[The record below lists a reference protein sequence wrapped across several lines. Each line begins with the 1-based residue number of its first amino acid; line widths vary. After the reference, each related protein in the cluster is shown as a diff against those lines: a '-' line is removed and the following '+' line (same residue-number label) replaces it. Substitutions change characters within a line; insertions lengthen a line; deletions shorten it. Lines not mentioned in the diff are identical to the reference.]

1 MHKKINCYK
10 WAKIS
15 YIVSLWFFLEA
26 YIFGTEKPGL
36 FATLSNLSFIVM
48 FILFLTGSILWNMQ
62 NEKNSSRQ
70 TIQLAII
77 FCILAIFWN
86 VNLYLSN
93 SSDINIPIAI
103 IGFASINLSALITL
117 GKALDNNRGNI
128 RNVKNIL
135 RDYWGI
141 IVILL
146 LFGILS
152 IQDFGIWF
160 KSDSYTYYSS
170 LIKNKGTWDFTL
182 NSLSSFLMG
191 GHTAYAYSFF
201 LYIGEYLWH
210 DFGNGMRIINLIFS
224 EVTIL
229 CFYAICHKLLKGL
242 RKGEKV
248 LLTGIFAFS
257 PLLFGISYIMSSDFP
272 LLCFFVIFVFCYL
285 YDLKILQ
292 WVSALAICFSKEI
305 GIVILFGFYIGNCIY
320 RYVSKHHKYNIFGM
334 IGAAFNL
341 KSIFLYSAAFFYLV
355 PIILSNAGWMKNLR
369 DIFAKTSENTSVTPL
384 PNLITKWHYY
394 IYKLEELFIM
404 NFMWIITLL
413 LLITLFI
420 LIIRFLKEKGKLALI
435 KQKLNNI
442 FEDKAVMPLIFS
454 YIMFLAINM
463 LYFTY
468 VHYRYIQLAIFF
480 HILMLGVIIGKLTA
494 NHKFR
499 CILLGAILT
508 IFLCESYVTLDPLT
522 HLTMPKFDAGN
533 GKAVTTRHYFYGG
546 ENYGYGFIE
555 NSRNEE
561 ILTQMYLH
569 DGLDYNRQQLGLQYA
584 LEKAF
589 TKINY
594 NSNKLIVLD
603 NFGGWAENT
612 CWCLFGPNRTT
623 GYYWDNNNHV
633 ITFDSRYDAMNFV
646 IAQNNPD
653 MDKYDEVYYFD
664 FTFNKYIDDDFL
676 EKNQVIDEF
685 SISHGIWKIKI
696 YKVK

>member
-10 WAKIS
+10 WAKLI
-15 YIVSLWFFLEA
+15 YIISLWFFLEA
-26 YIFGTEKPGL
+26 YILGTEKPGL

-48 FILFLTGSILWNMQ
+48 FILFLVGSILWNMQ
-62 NEKNSSRQ
+62 NDKKSPGQ
-70 TIQLAII
+70 TIQLAVV
-77 FCILAIFWN
+77 FCILAIFWD

-93 SSDINIPIAI
+93 SSNINMPIAI
-103 IGFASINLSALITL
+103 IGFVSINLSALIML
-117 GKALDNNRGNI
+117 GKAFDNYNGNI
-128 RNVKNIL
+128 KNWKNIL
-135 RDYWGI
+135 ADYWGI
-141 IVILL
+141 ILILL

-201 LYIGEYLWH
+201 LYIGEYMWH
-210 DFGNGMRIINLIFS
+210 EFGNGMRVVNLIFS
-224 EVTIL
+224 EVAIF
-229 CFYAICHKLLKGL
+229 CFYAICNKLLQRLGKS
-242 RKGEKV
+242 EKV

-272 LLCFFVIFVFCYL
+272 LLCFFIIFVFCYL

-292 WVSALAICFSKEI
+292 WLSALAICFSKEI

-320 RYVSKHHKYNIFGM
+320 RYVSKKHKYNIWGM

-341 KSIFLYSAAFFYLV
+341 SSIFLYSAAFFYLV

-369 DIFAKTSENTSVTPL
+369 DIFIKSSEKADTTPL

-394 IYKLEELFIM
+394 IYKLEELFVM

-413 LLITLFI
+413 LFITIFVLV
-420 LIIRFLKEKGKLALI
+420 IRFFKLKEKLALI
-435 KQKLNNI
+435 KQKLNYI
-442 FEDKAVMPLIFS
+442 FEDKAVMPLVFS

-480 HILMLGVIIGKLTA
+480 HILMLGIIIGRLTA
-494 NHKFR
+494 NRKFR
-499 CILLGAILT
+499 CILLGAILAV
-508 IFLCESYVTLDPLT
+508 FLCESYVTLDPLT
-522 HLTMPKFDAGN
+522 HLTMPEFDAGN
-533 GKAVTTRHYFYGG
+533 GKAITTRHYFYGG
-546 ENYGYGFIE
+546 KNYGYGFIE
-555 NSRNEE
+555 NEQNEE

-569 DGLDYNRQQLGLQYA
+569 EGLDYNRQQLGLQYC
-584 LEKAF
+584 LEKSFA
-589 TKINY
+589 KINY

-612 CWCLFGPNRTT
+612 CWSLFGSNSTNGYHWDYDHNTITT
-623 GYYWDNNNHV
+623 D
-633 ITFDSRYDAMNFV
+633 TRYDAMNFV
-646 IAQNNPD
+646 IAQNSFD
-653 MDKYDEVYYFD
+653 MNNYDEVYYFD
-664 FTFNKYIDDDFL
+664 FTFNKYADDDFL
-676 EKNQVIDEF
+676 EKNEVIDEF
-685 SISHGIWKIKI
+685 DVSCGIWKIKI
-696 YKVK
+696 YRVK